1 MNSDNPENETIYIS
15 QFSIQT
21 FLFLTAICSFC
32 VIVIY
37 AIFKSD
43 SPLILLL
50 FPLVII
56 FALIFLFT
64 GKITL
69 TPEYIVTSLDNKI
82 YFSDVKSLGIFPLY
96 GSIPF
101 VPGYTIAVW
110 RNNNLR
116 FMVLQFIGCAYAD
129 NLTKIFINTALM
141 KNPSIQISKSLITEY
156 GEPPYL
162 IDSVLMEKITG
173 KR

>member
-1 MNSDNPENETIYIS
+1 MNSESLQNETIFIS
-15 QFSIQT
+15 QVSIQT
-21 FLFLTAICSFC
+21 ILFLTATCSFC
-32 VIVIY
+32 VILIY
-37 AIFKSD
+37 AIFKSGP
-43 SPLILLL
+43 PLTLLL
-50 FPLVII
+50 FPLIII
-56 FALIFLFT
+56 FAFIFLFT

-82 YFSDVKSLGIFPLY
+82 YFDDVKSLSIFPLY

-129 NLTKIFINTALM
+129 NLTKFFINTALM

-162 IDSVLMEKITG
+162 IDSVVMKKISG